1 MGLFSQTAAS
11 MVAGT
16 LYTYPDNFR
25 AQKALIAAKYSGAEV
40 TVAKDF
46 VFGETNKTPAFL
58 KKFPLGKV
66 PAFEGSD
73 GTLLTESNAIA
84 YYVANDELRGGSDPV
99 LRAQVVQWM
108 CMADNEILPASCTW
122 VFPTL
127 GIMQFNKNA
136 TERAK
141 EDVKVAMKTLND
153 HLLTRTFLVGERL
166 SLADIAVACTMLSL
180 YKQVLEPAFRKP
192 FVNVTRWF
200 TTVVN
205 QPKVKEVLGQV
216 TLCAKMAEFDAKK
229 FAEFSGK
236 GDGKK
241 EKKEKAPKQEQKK
254 PEKKK
259 EEKKKEAE
267 PEADIPAEP
276 KKADPF
282 EKMPKGSFDLEEW
295 KRFYSNNDEPESVAW
310 FWEHFDHEN
319 YSIWRGDYKYN
330 DELTMVFM
338 SCNLIGGM
346 FQRLEKLKKNAFA
359 SCCLFGKDNDSSISG
374 IWVFKGHEL
383 AFELSEDWQIDY
395 ASYDWKKLDSK
406 SEECKKLVGQYW
418 KWEGA
423 DQKGRAFNQGK
434 ILK

>member
-1 MGLFSQTAAS
+1 MGDLSFAQTAAS

-40 TVAKDF
+40 SLAKDF
-46 VFGETNKTPAFL
+46 KFGETNKSPEFL

-73 GTLLTESNAIA
+73 GVLLTESNAIA
-84 YYVANDELRGGSDPV
+84 YYVANDELRGGSEASA
-99 LRAQVVQWM
+99 RARVVQWM
-108 CMADNEILPASCTW
+108 AMADNEILPAACTW
-122 VFPTL
+122 VFPTM

-141 EDVKVAMKTLND
+141 EDVKTAMKSLND

-166 SLADIAVACTMLSL
+166 TLADIAVATTMLSL
-180 YKQVLEPAFRKP
+180 YKQVLDPAFRKP

-205 QPKVKEVLGQV
+205 LPHAQAVLGEV
-216 TLCAKMAEFDAKK
+216 TLCKMAEFDAKK

-236 GDGKK
+236 GDKK
-241 EKKEKAPKQEQKK
+241 AEKKEKAPKQEQKK

-267 PEADIPAEP
+267 PEAADVPPEP

-282 EKMPKGSFDLEEW
+282 EKMPKGTFDLEEW

-374 IWVFKGHEL
+374 VWVFKGKEL

-395 ASYDWKKLDSK
+395 ASYAWKKLDSK
-406 SEECKKLVGQYW
+406 SDECKKMVEQYW
-418 KWEGA
+418 KWEGKDDA
-423 DQKGRAFNQGK
+423 GRSH
-434 ILK
+434 

>member
-1 MGLFSQTAAS
+1 MGTAACN

-25 AQKALIAAKYSGAEV
+25 AFKALIAAKYSGAQL

-46 VFGETNKTPAFL
+46 VFGESNKKPEFL

-73 GTLLTESNAIA
+73 GVLLTESNAIA
-84 YYVANDELRGGSDPV
+84 YYVANDELRGGSDAAA
-99 LRAQVVQWM
+99 RAQVVQWM
-108 CMADNEILPASCTW
+108 CMADNEILPAACTW
-122 VFPTL
+122 VFPTM
-127 GIMQFNKNA
+127 GIMQYNKTA

-141 EDVKVAMKTLND
+141 EDIKAALKTLND

-166 SLADIAVACTMLSL
+166 SLADIAVACTMISL
-180 YKQVLEPAFRKP
+180 YTQVLDAEFRKP

-200 TTVVN
+200 NTVVN
-205 QPKVKEVLGQV
+205 QPNAKAVIGQV
-216 TLCAKMAEFDAKK
+216 NLCTKMAEFDAKK

-236 GDGKK
+236 GDNKK
-241 EKKEKAPKQEQKK
+241 EKKEKAPKH
-254 PEKKK
+254 
-259 EEKKKEAE
+259 E
-267 PEADIPAEP
+267 PKIE

-282 EKMPKGSFDLEEW
+282 EKMPKGTFDLEEW

-346 FQRLEKLKKNAFA
+346 FQRLDKLKKNAFA
-359 SCCLFGKDNDSSISG
+359 SCCLFGQNNDSSISG
-374 IWVFKGHEL
+374 IWVFKGQSL
-383 AFELSEDWQIDY
+383 AFELSEDWHIDY

-406 SEECKKLVGQYW
+406 SVDTADLVKQYW
-418 KWEGA
+418 KWEGEDSA
-423 DQKGRAFNQGK
+423 GRKFNQGK

>member
-1 MGLFSQTAAS
+1 MGACN

-25 AQKALIAAKYSGAEV
+25 AQKALIAAKYSGAQV

-46 VFGETNKTPAFL
+46 VFGESNKKPEFL
-58 KKFPLGKV
+58 KKVPLGKV

-73 GTLLTESNAIA
+73 GVLLTESNAIA
-84 YYVANDELRGGSDPV
+84 YYVANDELRGGSDDSA
-99 LRAQVVQWM
+99 RAQVVQWM
-108 CMADNEILPASCTW
+108 AMADNEILPAACTW
-122 VFPTL
+122 VFPTM

-192 FVNVTRWF
+192 FVNMTRWF

-241 EKKEKAPKQEQKK
+241 EKKE
-254 PEKKK
+254 

-330 DELTMVFM
+330 DELTMIFM

-346 FQRLEKLKKNAFA
+346 FQRLDKLNKNAFA
-359 SCCLFGKDNDSSISG
+359 SVCLFGQDNDSTISG
-374 IWVFKGHEL
+374 IWVFKGQEL
-383 AFELSEDWQIDY
+383 AFELDDNWKVDY
-395 ASYDWKKLDSK
+395 SSYSWKKLDSK
-406 SEECKKLVGQYW
+406 SEDCKKLVDQYW
-418 KWEGA
+418 KWEGT
-423 DQKGRAFNQGK
+423 DEKGRPFNQGK
-434 ILK
+434 IFK

>member
-1 MGLFSQTAAS
+1 

-16 LYTYPDNFR
+16 LFTYPDNFR
-25 AQKALIAAKYSGAEV
+25 AQKALIAAKYSGAQL

-46 VFGETNKTPAFL
+46 VFGETNKTPEFL

-73 GTLLTESNAIA
+73 GVILTESNAIA
-84 YYVANDELRGGSDPV
+84 YYVANDELRGGADAAA
-99 LRAQVVQWM
+99 RAQVVQWM

-122 VFPTL
+122 VFPTM

-136 TERAK
+136 TDRAK
-141 EDVKVAMKTLND
+141 EDIKAALKTLND

-166 SLADIAVACTMLSL
+166 TLADIAVACTLLNL
-180 YKQVLEPAFRKP
+180 YKHVLDSAFRKP
-192 FVNVTRWF
+192 FLNVTRWF
-200 TTVVN
+200 TTVIN
-205 QPKVKEVLGQV
+205 QPNAKAVIGSF
-216 TLCAKMAEFDAKK
+216 TLCSKMAEFDAKK

-236 GDGKK
+236 GAGDKK
-241 EKKEKAPKQEQKK
+241 AKAPKAEKK
-254 PEKKK
+254 KEPEKKK
-259 EEKKKEAE
+259 EAKKEE
-267 PEADIPAEP
+267 PEDDGFGAMEP
-276 KKADPF
+276 KKKDPLDAL
-282 EKMPKGSFDLEEW
+282 PKGTFDLEEW
-295 KRFYSNNDEPESVAW
+295 KRFYSNNDEEPAIAW

-319 YSIWRGDYKYN
+319 YSIWKGDYKYN

-346 FQRLEKLKKNAFA
+346 FQRLEKLKKNSFA
-359 SCCLFGKDNDSSISG
+359 SACLFGKDNDSSISG
-374 IWVFKGHEL
+374 IWVFKGQQL

-406 SEECKKLVGQYW
+406 SEECKKLVHQYW

-423 DQKGRAFNQGK
+423 DDKGRPFNQGK

>member
-1 MGLFSQTAAS
+1 MGFPVAAAN

-25 AQKALIAAKYSGAEV
+25 AQM

-73 GTLLTESNAIA
+73 GVLLTESNAIA
-84 YYVANDELRGGSDPV
+84 YYVANDELRGGSDAAA
-99 LRAQVVQWM
+99 RAQVVQWM
-108 CMADNEILPASCTW
+108 SMADNEILPAACTW
-122 VFPTL
+122 VFPTM

-180 YKQVLEPAFRKP
+180 YKQVLEPAFRKD
-192 FVNVTRWF
+192 FGNVTRWF

-267 PEADIPAEP
+267 PEADLP
-276 KKADPF
+276 ADP
-282 EKMPKGSFDLEEW
+282 
-295 KRFYSNNDEPESVAW
+295 
-310 FWEHFDHEN
+310 
-319 YSIWRGDYKYN
+319 
-330 DELTMVFM
+330 
-338 SCNLIGGM
+338 
-346 FQRLEKLKKNAFA
+346 
-359 SCCLFGKDNDSSISG
+359 
-374 IWVFKGHEL
+374 
-383 AFELSEDWQIDY
+383 
-395 ASYDWKKLDSK
+395 
-406 SEECKKLVGQYW
+406 
-418 KWEGA
+418 
-423 DQKGRAFNQGK
+423 
-434 ILK
+434 